1 MGQNFTFD
9 LTGNLSAK
17 LSQIKAAAAAKSVH
31 FSGDL
36 SRGQFS
42 GMGLSGTYSVSGST
56 IIISVETKPFFV
68 SWEYIESQLRTFV
81 EG

>member
-1 MGQNFTFD
+1 MDQNFTFNLVGD
-9 LTGNLSAK
+9 LSAK
-17 LSQIKAAAAAKSVH
+17 LSRIKAAAASKGVI

-36 SRGQFS
+36 SWGQFS

-56 IIISVETKPFFV
+56 IMISVATKPFFV
-68 SWEYIESQLRTFV
+68 SWTYIESQLRSFI